1 MVLDSLA
8 IENADQINDCKNPDP
23 KLPIPEECTISKLQ
37 RFERLSGG
45 FGGFN
50 RSLELT
56 SLPPDSLSNEFI
68 SFSMYVTSHSIFYNL
83 PDLLTRSQ

>member
-1 MVLDSLA
+1 MGVQNEYIKKECKRYPPGDSRRRKYC
-8 IENADQINDCKNPDP
+8 DK
-23 KLPIPEECTISKLQ
+23 PEMQ
-37 RFERLSGG
+37 RFEELSGG

-68 SFSMYVTSHSIFYNL
+68 SFSMYVL
-83 PDLLTRSQ
+83 PLPPPPPRRLS

>member
-1 MVLDSLA
+1 MDLDSLA
-8 IENADQINDCKNPDP
+8 VENQYQINTCKHPDP
-23 KLPIPEECTISKLQ
+23 EQESPEYCSISKLQ

-56 SLPPDSLSNEFI
+56 SLPPDNLANEFI
-68 SFSMYVTSHSIFYNL
+68 SFGMYVPSRETICTSHEI
-83 PDLLTRSQ
+83 D